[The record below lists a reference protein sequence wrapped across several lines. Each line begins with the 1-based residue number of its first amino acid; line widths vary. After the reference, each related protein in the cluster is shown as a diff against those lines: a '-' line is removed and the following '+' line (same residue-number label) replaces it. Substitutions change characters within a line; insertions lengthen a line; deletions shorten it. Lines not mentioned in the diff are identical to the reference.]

1 MEKQIKFARDNEY
14 VTTLFGRKRY
24 LPEINSK
31 NSLIRVNAE
40 HNAIN
45 TPIQGTASDIIK
57 IAMKNIYEKFS
68 SINTKSSI
76 ILQVHDELLIECPI
90 DEVDNISNIVKNEMQ
105 SAVELYVPIIVDL
118 KTGFSWADAH

>member
-1 MEKQIKFARDNEY
+1 
-14 VTTLFGRKRY
+14 
-24 LPEINSK
+24 
-31 NSLIRVNAE
+31 
-40 HNAIN
+40 
-45 TPIQGTASDIIK
+45 
-57 IAMKNIYEKFS
+57 MKNIYEKFS